1 MIHDELTKLADEAE
15 DDEDEESDDEKEE
28 DSRPAGKVE
37 AWLW

>member
-15 DDEDEESDDEKEE
+15 DEEDEESDDEKEE

>member
-37 AWLW
+37 A

>member
-15 DDEDEESDDEKEE
+15 DEEDEESDDEKEE

-37 AWLW
+37 A